1 MASVHKGKFCVE
13 GTPKSSRPTVILQA
27 KWSTCHFPFHGG
39 FCCCH
44 IGFPYL
50 EPSLDS
56 QSPAGR
62 RRPHNRGWTGA
73 HRRAHVAK
81 SSCTQPLRL
90 EFSGFFVKR
99 GMLCFDDASQI
110 HPLFILGVRD
120 QVCMLQII
128 PICTCVVWIFR
139 RYSPKMMGKMSLP
152 TLQNGAPNY
161 TIEGQKTMI
170 VGMLTF
176 SFSPVIFMVVGS
188 YFSKTF
194 TIRFLCIMQHS
205 IVDFL
210 SLMVEK
216 TE

>member
-1 MASVHKGKFCVE
+1 
-13 GTPKSSRPTVILQA
+13 
-27 KWSTCHFPFHGG
+27 
-39 FCCCH
+39 
-44 IGFPYL
+44 
-50 EPSLDS
+50 
-56 QSPAGR
+56 
-62 RRPHNRGWTGA
+62 
-73 HRRAHVAK
+73 
-81 SSCTQPLRL
+81 
-90 EFSGFFVKR
+90 
-99 GMLCFDDASQI
+99 
-110 HPLFILGVRD
+110 
-120 QVCMLQII
+120 
-128 PICTCVVWIFR
+128 
-139 RYSPKMMGKMSLP
+139 MMGKMSLP

-216 TE
+216 NRIKGEFPTINDAKSTIINHQR